1 MLENL
6 DLDDLRAIADS
17 LPGPHSWTWAT
28 ADIFCCQACFTSF
41 EFGIEPVPNGPCEP
55 ICPTTVHPESPV
67 R

>member
-17 LPGPHSWTWAT
+17 LPGPHAWTWAT
-28 ADIFCCQACFTSF
+28 ADIFCCQACFTAF

-55 ICPTTVHPESPV
+55 IGTNTAHPESPV
-67 R
+67 C